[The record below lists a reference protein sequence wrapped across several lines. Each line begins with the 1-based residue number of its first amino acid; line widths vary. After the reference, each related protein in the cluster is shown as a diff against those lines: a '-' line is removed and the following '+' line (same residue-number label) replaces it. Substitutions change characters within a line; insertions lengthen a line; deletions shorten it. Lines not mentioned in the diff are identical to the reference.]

1 MVLSVCMLFDILNHG
16 DESMLKKYK
25 TILEQAEAEI
35 SEKKS
40 RFIATVRPVKT
51 EEQARD
57 FIEEMKKKYWDAT
70 HNVFAYQ
77 IGERNEI
84 QRFSDDGE
92 PQGTAGM
99 PILNVLKGEDVKDT
113 AIVVTRYFGGTLLG
127 TGGLVRAYG
136 KSAKEG
142 LLAAG
147 IAELILYCRYRV
159 TVPYT
164 ESGKVQYEILQAGY
178 VLHDTIYTDQVQFV
192 VLVEADVAEQFEQQ
206 MTDIL
211 KGKQATEKT
220 DVLFGVWQS
229 GSLSLLEA

>member
-1 MVLSVCMLFDILNHG
+1 M
-16 DESMLKKYK
+16 
-25 TILEQAEAEI
+25 
-35 SEKKS
+35 
-40 RFIATVRPVKT
+40 
-51 EEQARD
+51 
-57 FIEEMKKKYWDAT
+57 
-70 HNVFAYQ
+70 FAYQ

>member
-1 MVLSVCMLFDILNHG
+1 MLFDILNYG

-51 EEQARD
+51 EEQARA